1 MNDTH
6 TILLVE
12 DNPNDVLFVGLP
24 FKRLGLKHRLIVV
37 ADGIEAQQY
46 LQGDRQYSDRSRFP
60 WPSLILLDLDMP
72 RMDGFQ
78 LLEWLRQQPSLC
90 HLPVIVLTTSTYS
103 PDVTRAYQ
111 VGANSFLVKPLD
123 FINFRSLLRTLEAF
137 WLRQSQVPQVDRPV
151 PRRGAQRRRSRSSRR
166 QARRPADGCAAR
178 STPRLPIQWRV
189 QR

>member
-12 DNPNDVLFVGLP
+12 DNPNDVLFVGLA

-111 VGANSFLVKPLD
+111 VGANSFLVKPPG
-123 FINFRSLLRTLEAF
+123 FAEFVESMKETLEF
-137 WLRQSQVPQVDRPV
+137 WL
-151 PRRGAQRRRSRSSRR
+151 
-166 QARRPADGCAAR
+166 ARC
-178 STPRLPIQWRV
+178 RLPETDSDSETKNAENNGFGER
-189 QR
+189 RLRRE